1 MVNFLKPLLSVY
13 KNESPYIIAVII
25 HCIARVKCIDFKNA
39 YKKFE
44 MDSPNVWNHHGL
56 NDRQITDKLSDLGIH
71 AYKSNGFRY
80 YKSIKL
86 KGGE

>member
-1 MVNFLKPLLSVY
+1 
-13 KNESPYIIAVII
+13 
-25 HCIARVKCIDFKNA
+25 
-39 YKKFE
+39 